1 MARRMS
7 ANARKVTRVDPLYFL
22 CMCSEFKCMEQRD
35 HRGFPCMCAYF
46 SAVHRSKRDINLR
59 LSFTAPGSLHLCLPP
74 CESVGLG
81 CYWVDN
87 SELRKR
93 KRTSLWHLLTL
104 VTLLDFSLQLSQP
117 ALYPNAPNSSSV
129 TVFSCVPPLSPS
141 PRLFCTHRTALRPW
155 RRPSQNAPQ
164 SSLSLWNL

>member
-1 MARRMS
+1 MTEDFRACVLIS
-7 ANARKVTRVDPLYFL
+7 LLFTEANVILT
-22 CMCSEFKCMEQRD
+22 C
-35 HRGFPCMCAYF
+35 
-46 SAVHRSKRDINLR
+46 
-59 LSFTAPGSLHLCLPP
+59 GSLLPLLDLYTCVSP

-129 TVFSCVPPLSPS
+129 TAFFPASHRWAPP

-164 SSLSLWNL
+164 SSLSLKPLTLGENAAKAAAGPCRADTLQCYASPKQHINLS